1 MKLIVGLGN
10 PGPEY
15 DRTRHNMG
23 FKVIDKLSA
32 KYSIEVNHSKFK
44 GMYGTGL
51 INGEKIILFKPYTYM
66 NLSGEAVEQI
76 AAFYKVS
83 LEDLI
88 VIYDHIDIAPG
99 LIRIRKSGSAGSHNG
114 MKSVT
119 QMMGS
124 TAFPRVRVGIGK
136 PDNTDHLIEYVIGAI
151 DEDEKPLLEEGI
163 QKAAD
168 AVSMIIEEN
177 IDLAMN
183 RFNIRPEK
191 EDGKKEE

>member
-88 VIYDHIDIAPG
+88 VIYDDIDIAPG

-124 TAFPRVRVGIGK
+124 TGFPRVRVGTGK
-136 PDNTDHLIEYVIGAI
+136 PDNIDRLIEYVIGAI

>member
-76 AAFYKVS
+76 AAFYKVD

-88 VIYDHIDIAPG
+88 VIYDDIDIAPG
-99 LIRIRKSGSAGSHNG
+99 LIRIRKAGSAGSHNG

-124 TAFPRVRVGIGK
+124 TAFPRVRVGTGK